1 MMSIRLMQ
9 RGCLCEQIKQVYR
22 KLVLSANCPLFLL
35 QVEIILGSRT
45 TFTAY
50 TMTQGKGGIN
60 EVKVSLE
67 KGLCYEKILRNRVNL
82 H

>member
-1 MMSIRLMQ
+1 MSMRLMQ
-9 RGCLCEQIKQVYR
+9 RGCLCEQIKQVNQE
-22 KLVLSANCPLFLL
+22 LVLSANCPLFLL

-60 EVKVSLE
+60 EVKVSCE
-67 KGLCYEKILRNRVNL
+67 KGLCYGKILRTRVNL